1 MSRFVSYF
9 RYYFEN
15 YVGYITAVDDVS
27 GTASAIK
34 IQSYNSSL
42 EGGLSGDASANLKV
56 GNAITLSAYYN
67 RDPGVIPTNSV
78 ASRGIYPWIDNT
90 YELGNANYRWSLIRG
105 TTITPGDAVGE
116 AFKGVVKS
124 DSQWAAS
131 AQSAIA
137 VIADALIN
145 RVVKEGVDYVAG
157 YEQRQQERER
167 IGRSL
172 GSFKAQEI
180 LRKALQFSIS
190 EHVRFQNSLGI
201 MASVWSNPAGRYP
214 AWEFVKKNWK
224 EQVAVLK
231 QDVLS
236 TTKKPRLFSFLLIV
250 ILITVSDVE

>member
-1 MSRFVSYF
+1 MSTRVKDQSYPILNNSFIDLQNARYSLREVIGGNVPGGSDFVFRGGKIKIDSKNNRIYIEAPGELRIANSLADTEGDRSYF

-105 TTITPGDAVGE
+105 TTITPGD
-116 AFKGVVKS
+116 
-124 DSQWAAS
+124 
-131 AQSAIA
+131 
-137 VIADALIN
+137 L
-145 RVVKEGVDYVAG
+145 
-157 YEQRQQERER
+157 
-167 IGRSL
+167 
-172 GSFKAQEI
+172 
-180 LRKALQFSIS
+180 
-190 EHVRFQNSLGI
+190 
-201 MASVWSNPAGRYP
+201 
-214 AWEFVKKNWK
+214 AWEETECHLCGKKFK
-224 EQVAVLK
+224 RM
-231 QDVLS
+231 DRLS
-236 TTKKPRLFSFLLIV
+236 LIVRSINKKTGEPNTVPVHQNNLICLWHKTKKWLIHS
-250 ILITVSDVE
+250 IYKKQ